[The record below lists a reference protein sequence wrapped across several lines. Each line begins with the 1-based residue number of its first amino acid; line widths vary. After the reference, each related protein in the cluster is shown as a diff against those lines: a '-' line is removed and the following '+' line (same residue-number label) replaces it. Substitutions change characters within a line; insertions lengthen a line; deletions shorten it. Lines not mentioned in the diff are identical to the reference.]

1 MTDTAE
7 ETAQALTARQQMEE
21 VWGDRKREKKGEDET
36 MEDGRGRPS
45 ETLDDQPLAKYRRDE
60 NKGKGQSQASWSGWG
75 QSYKN
80 QEKAHWQ
87 KTQEGTAS
95 EQPTG
100 MDAPTQE
107 LVKCMAKLVIKHEQ
121 ELMRLL
127 PDLGFVIFADTSDL
141 GCLKMLRWVAE
152 SWQEK
157 YEQGTVNIALKTVL
171 AMSLLKHLK
180 EKTEEVLASDQRL
193 QKCLEV
199 GWLVQT
205 ENALNPSWVYHT

>member
-1 MTDTAE
+1 MTDTTE

-21 VWGDRKREKKGEDET
+21 VWGDRKWEKKGEDET

-121 ELMRLL
+121 ELMRLR
-127 PDLGFVIFADTSDL
+127 PDLGSVIFADTSDL
-141 GCLKMLRWVAE
+141 GCLKMLRSVA
-152 SWQEK
+152 SRGRRSTNRAQ
-157 YEQGTVNIALKTVL
+157 
-171 AMSLLKHLK
+171 
-180 EKTEEVLASDQRL
+180 
-193 QKCLEV
+193 
-199 GWLVQT
+199 
-205 ENALNPSWVYHT
+205 